1 MDLIVVGLNHRT
13 APLEVRERVA
23 FDEREVHGVLSLAR
37 SENVLS
43 EAILLSTCN
52 RTEFYGLS
60 NDNGA
65 AEMYIRGLIA
75 KTKQVDLSAHPGYA
89 YTLTRLE
96 SVRHLLR
103 VAAGLDSMVLGES
116 QILGQVKRAH
126 ELSLE
131 SGACGLT
138 LNRLLHSAV
147 LVGRRVRNETALGAG
162 AVSVAS
168 AAAEL
173 AGKIFEDLSARSVL
187 LIGVGAMGTLT
198 ARHMVER
205 GVKKLTIANRTF
217 SKAEELARDLSG
229 TPLPLDRLESA
240 LTDAD
245 IAISST
251 GATAPIVTRGQMQ
264 SILGK
269 RGGKPIFIIDIAV
282 PRDFED
288 SIGDLDGV
296 FLHDIDDMNLLVDR
310 NLVKRRAEIPRAETI
325 VEQEI
330 EAFMAWRASLSAT
343 PIIKR
348 LRERVEEL
356 RAQEVDRHRKRF
368 CGADREQV
376 DLLTESLVNK
386 ILHPI
391 MSRVREWSDE
401 GDLGALRID
410 SLYEAFDLD
419 RPGRGDRDKD

>member
-23 FDEREVHGVLSLAR
+23 FDDQEVQAALARAR
-37 SENVLS
+37 SERVLS

-60 NDNGA
+60 TDNGA
-65 AEMYIRGLIA
+65 AEMYIRSLIA
-75 KTKQVDLSAHPGYA
+75 AAKQVDLTAHPGYA
-89 YTLTRLE
+89 YTLTKLE

-103 VAAGLDSMVLGES
+103 VAAGLDSLVLGES
-116 QILGQVKRAH
+116 QILGQVRRAH
-126 ELSLE
+126 ELALE
-131 SGACGLT
+131 TGACGLT
-138 LNRLLHSAV
+138 MNRLLQSAI

-187 LIGVGAMGTLT
+187 LIGVGEMGTLT

-205 GVKKLTIANRTF
+205 GVRKLTIANRTF
-217 SKAEELARDLSG
+217 SKAEVLARELGG
-229 TPLPLDRLESA
+229 TAVPLDRLESA
-240 LTDAD
+240 LASAD

-251 GATAPIVTRGQMQ
+251 GSTTPIVNRSLVQ
-264 SILGK
+264 SIVGK

-282 PRDFED
+282 PRDFEA

-310 NLVKRRAEIPRAETI
+310 NLVKRRAEIPKAETI
-325 VEQEI
+325 VEHEV
-330 EAFMAWRASLSAT
+330 EAFLTWRGSLAAT

-348 LRERVEEL
+348 LRERVEAL
-356 RAQEVDRHRKRF
+356 RSQEVERHRKRF

-386 ILHPI
+386 ILHPV

-410 SLYEAFDLD
+410 TLYEAFDLD
-419 RPGRGDRDKD
+419 RSRDGDGE

>member
-23 FDEREVHGVLSLAR
+23 FDETEVNGVLSRAR
-37 SENVLS
+37 SEQVLA

-60 NDNGA
+60 KDNGA
-65 AEMYIRGLIA
+65 AEMYIRRLIA
-75 KTKQVDLSAHPGYA
+75 ATKQVDLAAHPGYA
-89 YTLTRLE
+89 YTLTKLE

-103 VAAGLDSMVLGES
+103 VAAGLDSLVLGES
-116 QILGQVKRAH
+116 QILGQVRRAH

-131 SGACGLT
+131 SGACGL
-138 LNRLLHSAV
+138 LMNRLLQSAV

-173 AGKIFEDLSARSVL
+173 AGKIFEDLSSRSVL
-187 LIGVGAMGTLT
+187 LIGVGEMGTLT

-217 SKAEELARDLSG
+217 SKAEELARQLSG
-229 TPLPLDRLESA
+229 SALPLDRLESA
-240 LTDAD
+240 LAAAD

-251 GATAPIVTRGQMQ
+251 GSTTPIVSRSLMQ
-264 SILGK
+264 SIVGK
-269 RGGKPIFIIDIAV
+269 RGGKPLVIIDIAV
-282 PRDFED
+282 PRDFEA
-288 SIGDLDGV
+288 SIGEMDGV

-325 VEQEI
+325 VEQEV
-330 EAFMAWRASLSAT
+330 EAFVAWRGSLAAT
-343 PIIKR
+343 PMIKR

-356 RAQEVDRHRKRF
+356 RSQEVERHRKRF

-386 ILHPI
+386 ILHTV
-391 MSRVREWSDE
+391 MSRVREWSEE

-410 SLYEAFDLD
+410 ALYEAFDLE
-419 RPGRGDRDKD
+419 RPRRGDKE

>member
-13 APLEVRERVA
+13 APVEVRELVA
-23 FDEREVHGVLSLAR
+23 FDEGEISDVLSRAR

-60 NDNGA
+60 RDNGA

-75 KTKQVDLSAHPGYA
+75 RTKRVDLDAHPGYA
-89 YTLTRLE
+89 FTLTRLE

-103 VAAGLDSMVLGES
+103 VAAGLDSLILGES
-116 QILGQVKRAH
+116 QILGQVRRAH

-168 AAAEL
+168 ASAEL
-173 AGKIFEDLSARSVL
+173 AGKIFEDLSARTVL
-187 LIGVGAMGTLT
+187 LIGVGEMGTLT

-217 SKAEELARDLSG
+217 SKANELAKELGG

-240 LTDAD
+240 LAEAD

-251 GATAPIVTRGQMQ
+251 ASTTPIVSRSLMQ

-282 PRDFED
+282 PRDFEA
-288 SIGDLDGV
+288 SIGELDGV

-325 VEQEI
+325 VEQEV
-330 EAFMAWRASLSAT
+330 ESFVAWRGSLAAT
-343 PIIKR
+343 PIIKK

-356 RAQEVDRHRKRF
+356 RAQEVERHRKRF

-386 ILHPI
+386 ILHPV

-419 RPGRGDRDKD
+419 RPGRAEEE

>member
-23 FDEREVHGVLSLAR
+23 FDEAEVHGVLSRAR
-37 SENVLS
+37 IERVLS

-60 NDNGA
+60 TDNGA

-75 KTKQVDLSAHPGYA
+75 ATKHVDLAAHPGYA
-89 YTLTRLE
+89 YTLTKLE

-116 QILGQVKRAH
+116 QILGQVRRAH

-131 SGACGLT
+131 SGACGIT

-187 LIGVGAMGTLT
+187 LVGVGEMGTLT

-217 SKAEELARDLSG
+217 SKAEELARELGG
-229 TPLPLDRLESA
+229 TAVPLDRLESA
-240 LTDAD
+240 LAAAD

-251 GATAPIVTRGQMQ
+251 GATAPIVSRGLMQ
-264 SILGK
+264 AIVAR

-282 PRDFED
+282 PRDFETD
-288 SIGDLDGV
+288 IGELDGV
-296 FLHDIDDMNLLVDR
+296 FLHDLDDMNLLVDR

-325 VEQEI
+325 VEQEV
-330 EAFMAWRASLSAT
+330 EAFVAWRGSLAAT
-343 PIIKR
+343 PVIKR

-356 RAQEVDRHRKRF
+356 RSQEVERHRKRF

-386 ILHPI
+386 ILHPV

-410 SLYEAFDLD
+410 TLYEAFDLD
-419 RPGRGDRDKD
+419 RPGGADES

>member
-1 MDLIVVGLNHRT
+1 VDLVVVGLNHRT

-23 FDEREVHGVLSLAR
+23 FTEDEIQSVLSRAR
-37 SENVLS
+37 SEQVLA

-65 AEMYIRGLIA
+65 AELYIRKLLDEA
-75 KTKQVDLSAHPGYA
+75 KSVDLASHPGYA

-103 VAAGLDSMVLGES
+103 VTAGLDSLVLGES
-116 QILGQVKRAH
+116 QILGQVRRAH
-126 ELSLE
+126 ELSLQT
-131 SGACGLT
+131 GACGLVM
-138 LNRLLHSAV
+138 NRILQSAV
-147 LVGRRVRNETALGAG
+147 AVGKRVRNETSIGAG

-173 AGKIFEDLSARSVL
+173 ADKIFKDLSSRSVL
-187 LIGVGAMGTLT
+187 LIGVGEMGALT

-205 GVKKLTIANRTF
+205 GVAQLTIANRTF
-217 SKAEELARDLSG
+217 SRAEALARQLGG
-229 TPLPLDRLESA
+229 TPAPLDRLEGSLA
-240 LTDAD
+240 TAD
-245 IAISST
+245 IVISST
-251 GATAPIVTRGQMQ
+251 GATSPIVTREQMQ
-264 SILGK
+264 AIVAR
-269 RGGKPIFIIDIAV
+269 RGGKPIFVIDIAL
-282 PRDFED
+282 PRDFEA

-325 VEQEI
+325 VEE
-330 EAFMAWRASLSAT
+330 ELESFVNWRSSLAAA
-343 PIIKR
+343 PLIKK

-356 RAQEVDRHRKRF
+356 RTQEVSRNRKRF
-368 CGADREQV
+368 CSGDREQL

-386 ILHPI
+386 ILHPL
-391 MSRVREWSDE
+391 MSQVREWSE
-401 GDLGALRID
+401 QGDLGALRID
-410 SLYEAFDLD
+410 TLYEAFDLD
-419 RPGRGDRDKD
+419 RPGPGSDEER

>member
-23 FDEREVHGVLSLAR
+23 FDEVEVQAALSRAR
-37 SENVLS
+37 SERVLS

-60 NDNGA
+60 TDNGA

-75 KTKQVDLSAHPGYA
+75 AAKHVDLTAHPGYA

-103 VAAGLDSMVLGES
+103 VAAGLDSLVLGES
-116 QILGQVKRAH
+116 QILGQVRRAH

-138 LNRLLHSAV
+138 MNRLLHRAI
-147 LVGRRVRNETALGAG
+147 LVGRRVRNETGLGAG

-187 LIGVGAMGTLT
+187 LIGVGEMGTLT

-217 SKAEELARDLSG
+217 KKAEDLARELGG
-229 TPLPLDRLESA
+229 TPVPLDRLESA
-240 LTDAD
+240 LAAAD

-251 GATAPIVTRGQMQ
+251 GATVPIVTRSLMQ
-264 SILGK
+264 SIVGR
-269 RGGKPIFIIDIAV
+269 RGAKPLFIIDIAV
-282 PRDFED
+282 PRDFEP

-310 NLVKRRAEIPRAETI
+310 NLVKRRAEIPKAETI
-325 VEQEI
+325 VEHEV
-330 EAFMAWRASLSAT
+330 EAFVAWRGSLAAT

-356 RAQEVDRHRKRF
+356 RSQEVERHRKRF

-386 ILHPI
+386 ILHPV

-410 SLYEAFDLD
+410 TLYEAFDLD
-419 RPGRGDRDKD
+419 RPRRGDEE

>member
-13 APLEVRERVA
+13 APLEVRERVT
-23 FDEREVHGVLSLAR
+23 FEEHEVQAALARAR
-37 SENVLS
+37 SERVLA

-60 NDNGA
+60 TDNGA

-75 KTKQVDLSAHPGYA
+75 AAKQVDLTAHPGYA
-89 YTLTRLE
+89 YTLTKLE

-103 VAAGLDSMVLGES
+103 VAAGLDSLVLGES
-116 QILGQVKRAH
+116 QILGQVRRAH

-138 LNRLLHSAV
+138 MNRLLQSAI

-187 LIGVGAMGTLT
+187 LVGVGEMGTLT

-217 SKAEELARDLSG
+217 SKAEGLARELG
-229 TPLPLDRLESA
+229 GNAVPLDRLATA
-240 LTDAD
+240 LAEVD

-251 GATAPIVTRGQMQ
+251 GATAPIVTRSQMQ
-264 SILGK
+264 SIASK

-282 PRDFED
+282 PRDFEA

-310 NLVKRRAEIPRAETI
+310 NLVKRRAEIPKAETI
-325 VEQEI
+325 VEHEV
-330 EAFMAWRASLSAT
+330 EAFIAWRGSLAAT

-356 RAQEVDRHRKRF
+356 RSQEVERHRKRF

-386 ILHPI
+386 ILHPV

-410 SLYEAFDLD
+410 TLYEAFDLD
-419 RPGRGDRDKD
+419 RPRGGDEE

>member
-13 APLEVRERVA
+13 APLDVRERVA
-23 FDEREVHGVLSLAR
+23 FDDAEVQAALAR
-37 SENVLS
+37 ARNEQVLS

-60 NDNGA
+60 TDNGA

-75 KTKQVDLSAHPGYA
+75 AAKQVDLTAHPGYA
-89 YTLTRLE
+89 YTLTKLE

-103 VAAGLDSMVLGES
+103 VAAGLDSLVLGES
-116 QILGQVKRAH
+116 QILGQVRRAH
-126 ELSLE
+126 ELALE

-138 LNRLLHSAV
+138 MNRLLQSAI
-147 LVGRRVRNETALGAG
+147 LVGRRVRNETTLGAG

-187 LIGVGAMGTLT
+187 LIGVGEMGTLT

-205 GVKKLTIANRTF
+205 GVRKLTIANRTF
-217 SKAEELARDLSG
+217 SKAEVLARELGG
-229 TPLPLDRLESA
+229 TAVPLDRLSSA
-240 LTDAD
+240 LASAD

-251 GATAPIVTRGQMQ
+251 GATTPIVARSAMQ
-264 SILGK
+264 SIVGK
-269 RGGKPIFIIDIAV
+269 RAGKPIFIIDIAV
-282 PRDFED
+282 PRDFEA
-288 SIGDLDGV
+288 SIGELDGV

-310 NLVKRRAEIPRAETI
+310 NLVKRRAEIPKAETI
-325 VEQEI
+325 VEHEV
-330 EAFMAWRASLSAT
+330 EAFIAWRGSLAAT

-356 RAQEVDRHRKRF
+356 RSQEVERHRKRF
-368 CGADREQV
+368 CAADREQV
-376 DLLTESLVNK
+376 DRLTESLVNK
-386 ILHPI
+386 ILHPV

-410 SLYEAFDLD
+410 TLYEAFDLD
-419 RPGRGDRDKD
+419 RTRGDDEE

>member
-23 FDEREVHGVLSLAR
+23 FDEVEVQAALSRAR
-37 SENVLS
+37 SERVLS

-60 NDNGA
+60 TDNGA
-65 AEMYIRGLIA
+65 AEMYIRGLITAA
-75 KTKQVDLSAHPGYA
+75 KHVDLTAHPGYA

-103 VAAGLDSMVLGES
+103 VAAGLDSLVLGES
-116 QILGQVKRAH
+116 QILGQVRRAH

-138 LNRLLHSAV
+138 MNRLLHRAI
-147 LVGRRVRNETALGAG
+147 LVGRRVRNETGLGAG

-187 LIGVGAMGTLT
+187 LIGVGEMGTLT

-217 SKAEELARDLSG
+217 KKAEDLARELGG
-229 TPLPLDRLESA
+229 TPVPLDRLESA
-240 LTDAD
+240 LAAAD

-251 GATAPIVTRGQMQ
+251 GATVPIVTRSLMQ
-264 SILGK
+264 SIVGR
-269 RGGKPIFIIDIAV
+269 RGAKPLFIIDIAV
-282 PRDFED
+282 PRDFEP

-310 NLVKRRAEIPRAETI
+310 NLVKRRAEIPKAETI
-325 VEQEI
+325 VEHEV
-330 EAFMAWRASLSAT
+330 EAFVAWRGSLAAT

-356 RAQEVDRHRKRF
+356 RSQEVERHRKRF

-386 ILHPI
+386 ILHPV

-410 SLYEAFDLD
+410 TLYEAFDLD
-419 RPGRGDRDKD
+419 RPRRGDEE

>member
-13 APLEVRERVA
+13 APLEVRERVT
-23 FDEREVHGVLSLAR
+23 FDESEVQAALSRAR
-37 SENVLS
+37 SEQVLS

-60 NDNGA
+60 TDNGA

-75 KTKQVDLSAHPGYA
+75 AAKHVDLTAHPGYA

-103 VAAGLDSMVLGES
+103 VAAGLDSLVLGES
-116 QILGQVKRAH
+116 QILGQVRRAH

-138 LNRLLHSAV
+138 MNRLLHSAI

-187 LIGVGAMGTLT
+187 LIGVGEMGTLT

-217 SKAEELARDLSG
+217 HKAEALARELGG
-229 TPLPLDRLESA
+229 TAVPLDRLESA
-240 LTDAD
+240 LADAD

-251 GATAPIVTRGQMQ
+251 GATAPIVSRSLMQ
-264 SILGK
+264 SIVAR
-269 RGGKPIFIIDIAV
+269 RGAKPIFIIDIAV
-282 PRDFED
+282 PRDFEA

-310 NLVKRRAEIPRAETI
+310 NLVKRRAEIPKAETI
-325 VEQEI
+325 VEHEV
-330 EAFMAWRASLSAT
+330 EAFVAWRGSLAAT

-356 RAQEVDRHRKRF
+356 RSQEVERHRKRF

-386 ILHPI
+386 ILHSV

-410 SLYEAFDLD
+410 TLYEAFDLD
-419 RPGRGDRDKD
+419 RPGPDDEE

>member
-187 LIGVGAMGTLT
+187 LIGVGEMGTLT

>member
-23 FDEREVHGVLSLAR
+23 FDDAEVQAALSRAR
-37 SENVLS
+37 SEQVLS

-60 NDNGA
+60 TDNGA
-65 AEMYIRGLIA
+65 AEMYIRSLIA
-75 KTKQVDLSAHPGYA
+75 AAKQVDLTAHPGYA
-89 YTLTRLE
+89 YTLTKLE

-103 VAAGLDSMVLGES
+103 VAAGLDSLVLGES
-116 QILGQVKRAH
+116 QILGQVRRAH
-126 ELSLE
+126 ELALE

-138 LNRLLHSAV
+138 MNRLLQSAI

-187 LIGVGAMGTLT
+187 LIGVGEMGTLT

-205 GVKKLTIANRTF
+205 GVRKLTIANRTF
-217 SKAEELARDLSG
+217 SKAEVLARELGG
-229 TPLPLDRLESA
+229 TAVPLDRLASA
-240 LTDAD
+240 LASVD

-251 GATAPIVTRGQMQ
+251 GATTPIATRSLMQ
-264 SILGK
+264 SIAGK
-269 RGGKPIFIIDIAV
+269 RAGKPLFIIDIAV
-282 PRDFED
+282 PRDFEA

-310 NLVKRRAEIPRAETI
+310 NLVKRRAEIPKAETI
-325 VEQEI
+325 VEHEV
-330 EAFMAWRASLSAT
+330 EAFMTWRGSLAAT

-356 RAQEVDRHRKRF
+356 RSQEVERHRKRF

-386 ILHPI
+386 ILHPV

-410 SLYEAFDLD
+410 TLYEAFDLD
-419 RPGRGDRDKD
+419 RSRDGDGE